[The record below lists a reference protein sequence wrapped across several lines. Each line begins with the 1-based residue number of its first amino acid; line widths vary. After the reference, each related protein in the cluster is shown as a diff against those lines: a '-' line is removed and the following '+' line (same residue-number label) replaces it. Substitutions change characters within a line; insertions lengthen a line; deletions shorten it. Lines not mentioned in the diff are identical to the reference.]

1 LMRTSAWRRAALSVE
16 SVQKYAPLVPWRS
29 CMKNKYDMLIIGGGP
44 AGAIAAKTAVEK
56 GLSVCLVEKR
66 PAIGAPVRCAEGL
79 GKEALHEFIDPDPKW
94 ISAEM
99 TGASIVAPDGFLMKL
114 ESKFAGSKVGYILD
128 RKVFD
133 RELVWRAAEAG
144 ADVAVKS
151 RASAPIMEN
160 GCVKGAKIESCG
172 KVSEIVA
179 EIVIAADGVESKF
192 SRWCGIDTT
201 VPVREIMSSVQ
212 YVLADIDIDQQ
223 STVFYLGNEIAPEG
237 YLWVFP
243 KGDRIANVGIG
254 ISGKKS
260 GEGHRA
266 KDYLERFVKKTF
278 PCGKPIEYI
287 AGGVSVC
294 RPLDCTVTDGL
305 IIAGDAARVVD
316 PLTGGG
322 IYNGMYTG
330 KLAAEVAAECIGTC
344 DVSKTALMKYDKTW
358 RASKMGKSIERNY
371 HIKEYL
377 IRQPDKKL
385 NEIIHSVSKLNLS
398 DFTTLSLIKEIIQV
412 NPKLM
417 IELGT
422 LAASIR

>member
-1 LMRTSAWRRAALSVE
+1 
-16 SVQKYAPLVPWRS
+16 
-29 CMKNKYDMLIIGGGP
+29 MKNNYDVLIIGGGP
-44 AGAIAAKTAVEK
+44 AGAVAAKTAVEK
-56 GLSVCLVEKR
+56 GLSACIVEKR
-66 PAIGAPVRCAEGL
+66 PAIGAPVRCAEGI
-79 GKEALHEFIDPDPKW
+79 GKEALCEFIDPDPCW

-99 TGASIVAPDGFLMKL
+99 TGAAIVAPDGFLMKL
-114 ESKFAGSKVGYILD
+114 ESKYAGNKVGYILD
-128 RKVFD
+128 RKFFD

-151 RASAPIMEN
+151 RASAPIMDN
-160 GCVKGAKIESCG
+160 GCVKGAKIECCG
-172 KVSEIVA
+172 TVTRVTA
-179 EIVIAADGVESKF
+179 GVVIAADGVESKF
-192 SRWCGIDTT
+192 SRWCGIDTA

-212 YVLADIDIDQQ
+212 YLMADIDIDPH
-223 STVFYLGNEIAPEG
+223 TTIFYLGNEVAPEG

-243 KGDRIANVGIG
+243 KGERSANVGIG

-266 KDYLERFVKKTF
+266 KDYLDRFVKKTF
-278 PCGKPIEYI
+278 PDGKAIEYI

-294 RPLDCTVTDGL
+294 RPLDCTVGDGL

-322 IYNGMYTG
+322 IYNGMFTG
-330 KLAAEVAAECIGTC
+330 RLAAEVAAECIGTC
-344 DVSKTALMKYDKTW
+344 DVSKTALMKYDKAW
-358 RASKMGKSIERNY
+358 RTSKMGKAIERNY

-377 IRQPDKKL
+377 IRQPDTKL
-385 NEIIHSVSKLNLS
+385 NEIIHSVSKLNLK
-398 DFTTLSLIKEIIQV
+398 DFSTLSLIKEIIRV

-417 IELGT
+417 LELGT

>member
-1 LMRTSAWRRAALSVE
+1 
-16 SVQKYAPLVPWRS
+16 
-29 CMKNKYDMLIIGGGP
+29 MKNKYDVLVIGGGP

-56 GLSVCLVEKR
+56 GLTACLVEKR
-66 PAIGAPVRCAEGL
+66 PAIGVPVRCAEGI
-79 GKEALHEFIDPDPKW
+79 GKEALHEFIDPDPCW

-99 TGASIVAPDGFLMKL
+99 TGASIVAPDGFLMQL
-114 ESKFAGSKVGYILD
+114 ASELAGSKVGYILD
-128 RKVFD
+128 RKIFD
-133 RELVWRAAEAG
+133 RELVWKAAEAG
-144 ADVAVKS
+144 ADIAVKT

-172 KVSEIVA
+172 NTMNVTADV
-179 EIVIAADGVESKF
+179 VIAADGVESKF

-212 YVLADIDIDQQ
+212 YIMADIKIDTQ
-223 STVFYLGNEIAPEG
+223 STVFYLGNEVAPEG

-243 KGDRIANVGIG
+243 KGERSANVGIG

-260 GEGHRA
+260 GQGHRA
-266 KDYLERFVKKTF
+266 KDYLDRFVKKTF
-278 PCGKPIEYI
+278 PQGKSIEYI

-294 RPLDCTVTDGL
+294 RPLACTVADGL
-305 IIAGDAARVVD
+305 IITGDAARVVD

-322 IYNGMYTG
+322 IYNGMFTG
-330 KLAAEVAAECIGTC
+330 RLAAEVAAGCIEKGN
-344 DVSKTALMKYDKTW
+344 VSKNALMLYDKTW
-358 RASKMGKSIERNY
+358 RGSKMGKGIERNY

-377 IRQPDKKL
+377 IKQPDSKL
-385 NEIIHSVSKLNLS
+385 NEIIHSVSKINLTE
-398 DFTTLSLIKEIIQV
+398 FTTLSLIKEIIRV

-417 IELGT
+417 LELGV

>member
-1 LMRTSAWRRAALSVE
+1 
-16 SVQKYAPLVPWRS
+16 
-29 CMKNKYDMLIIGGGP
+29 MKNKYDVLVIGGGP

-56 GLSVCLVEKR
+56 GLSACLIEKR

-99 TGASIVAPDGFLMKL
+99 TGASIIAPDGFVMKL
-114 ESKFAGSKVGYILD
+114 ESQFAGNKVGYILD

-133 RELVWRAAEAG
+133 RELVWKAAEAG
-144 ADVAVKS
+144 ADVAVKT
-151 RASAPIMEN
+151 RASAPIIN
-160 GCVKGAKIESCG
+160 DGCIQGAKIESCG
-172 KVSEIVA
+172 KVSKIA
-179 EIVIAADGVESKF
+179 ADIVIAADGVESKF

-212 YVLADIDIDQQ
+212 YVLADIDIDQH

-237 YLWVFP
+237 YLWIFP
-243 KGDRIANVGIG
+243 KGDRTANVGVG

-266 KDYLERFVKKTF
+266 KDYLDRFVKKTF

-294 RPLDCTVTDGL
+294 RPLDCTVADGL

-330 KLAAEVAAECIGTC
+330 RLAAEVAAESIGTC
-344 DVSKTALMKYDKTW
+344 DVSKNALMKYDKIW
-358 RASKMGKSIERNY
+358 RTSKVGKSIERNY

-377 IRQPDKKL
+377 IRQPDAKL
-385 NEIIHSVSKLNLS
+385 NEIIHSVSRINLKE
-398 DFTTLSLIKEIIQV
+398 FTTLSLIKEIIKV
-412 NPKLM
+412 NPRLM
-417 IELGT
+417 IELGA